1 MRRFRFEKLEKE
13 TKETEKSLENL
24 RFRRCKLFQNILE
37 EERIAK
43 AMAEA
48 SDLPDKIDLED
59 TNSEILRE
67 TAKDLEE
74 LLKD

>member
-1 MRRFRFEKLEKE
+1 MRRFREVERKIEENEKA
-13 TKETEKSLENL
+13 LENL

-37 EERIAK
+37 EERIEK
-43 AMAEA
+43 ALKEAE
-48 SDLPDKIDLED
+48 SLPDKIDLED
-59 TNSEILRE
+59 TENSEILRE

>member
-1 MRRFRFEKLEKE
+1 MRRRFREVEREIRETEESLEK
-13 TKETEKSLENL
+13 L
-24 RFRRCKLFQNILE
+24 RFRRCKLFHILE